1 LAFSLAKVEEA
12 AATKIRPREGVPIP
26 DKCSDYR
33 VGRGKQQHEELMLV
47 SINFMEECEEAAP
60 KMMLILIGSLLQ
72 TRKELLKGGFRDR
85 HFNTSSILLGGGTTF
100 AIAGAYNTYLRTGKL
115 FPGPHLYAGAGERLR
130 FYSFAN
136 CLAERRYRRFRLCMV
151 RKVAFILF
159 VLGST

>member
-1 LAFSLAKVEEA
+1 V
-12 AATKIRPREGVPIP
+12 R
-26 DKCSDYR
+26 
-33 VGRGKQQHEELMLV
+33 KQHQKLT
-47 SINFMEECEEAAP
+47 
-60 KMMLILIGSLLQ
+60 LILIGCLLQ

-115 FPGPHLYAGAGERLR
+115 FPGPHLYAGAGERLG
-130 FYSFAN
+130 FYSFAKFLAD
-136 CLAERRYRRFRLCMV
+136 CLCYCRFWLCMV